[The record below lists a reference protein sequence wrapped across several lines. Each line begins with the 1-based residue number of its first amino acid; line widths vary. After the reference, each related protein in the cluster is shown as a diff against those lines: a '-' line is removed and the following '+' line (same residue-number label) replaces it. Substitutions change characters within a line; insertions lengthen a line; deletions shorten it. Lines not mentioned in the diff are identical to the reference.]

1 MSPANVL
8 TTSDA
13 ESAVSQQVARRVLTP
28 PLEPGDH
35 LSRDEFE
42 RRYHLM
48 PGVKKAEL
56 LEGVVH
62 MPSPVRW
69 DQHGR
74 QHAQIIHWLVTYEH
88 ATDGV
93 QTADNATIR
102 LDLDNEPQPDATL
115 IIAPPFG
122 GKVALEDGYVVGAPE
137 LVVEVAASS
146 ASIDLHT
153 KLRVY
158 RRAGVKEYLVWRVFD
173 DAVDWFVL
181 RGSEFQPLAMD
192 PQGIIKSETFPGLW
206 LSVSDLVASRF
217 RQVTAVLKQG
227 LDSSEHA
234 AFVGRLSA
242 SRT

>member
-88 ATDGV
+88 ATEIG
-93 QTADNATIR
+93 
-102 LDLDNEPQPDATL
+102 
-115 IIAPPFG
+115 
-122 GKVALEDGYVVGAPE
+122 
-137 LVVEVAASS
+137 
-146 ASIDLHT
+146 
-153 KLRVY
+153 
-158 RRAGVKEYLVWRVFD
+158 RAHV
-173 DAVDWFVL
+173 
-181 RGSEFQPLAMD
+181 
-192 PQGIIKSETFPGLW
+192 
-206 LSVSDLVASRF
+206 
-217 RQVTAVLKQG
+217 
-227 LDSSEHA
+227 
-234 AFVGRLSA
+234 
-242 SRT
+242 